1 MSCMCPLP
9 PNQKPCG
16 MLTVLHQESCKM
28 GRKQDDKLQEE
39 RWEPVVPMTRPRAL
53 PFPLFLLQGSFMA
66 EETAELRPIAKDLVS
81 HWSRCVRGQG
91 EVKKTQSVTP

>member
-9 PNQKPCG
+9 PNQQLCG

-66 EETAELRPIAKDLVS
+66 EETAELRTIAKDLVS
-81 HWSRCVRGQG
+81 HWV
-91 EVKKTQSVTP
+91 